1 MKHQWMP
8 MFWGDF
14 LANTMH
20 LSAQEVGAYAL
31 LIAHAWEHN
40 ACIPLAS
47 AQRIARIN
55 NRHWLKV
62 WKKLEL
68 FFEPLDGLEGSSSKV
83 RHPRVAKE
91 LAIAAETSN
100 KRKGA
105 ALQMHANRRARAE
118 QMHTPHPTPPKRS
131 CARKAR
137 SLELQLAEKQH
148 LGISPDPG
156 IDYRSPPRTKSDNKL
171 EPLPERSNAD
181 RSNFKTPSKD
191 DPQNPQNTVD
201 EIVEQIH
208 DRAKA

>member
-40 ACIPLAS
+40 ACITVAD

-62 WKKLEL
+62 WGKIAV

-91 LAIAAETSN
+91 LAIAAETSS

-118 QMHTPHPTPPKRS
+118 QMHTPHPTPLKKDLANGKNQPR
-131 CARKAR
+131 ARYERA
-137 SLELQLAEKQH
+137 SPELQLAQKQH
-148 LGISPDPG
+148 LGISPDKG
-156 IDYRSPPRTKSDNKL
+156 MDYRAPPAKKSDNILAPIPEKQ
-171 EPLPERSNAD
+171 PSQLPTPKKAD
-181 RSNFKTPSKD
+181 EA
-191 DPQNPQNTVD
+191 D
-201 EIVEQIH
+201 E
-208 DRAKA
+208 